1 MTRENALFLS
11 VGLLGG
17 FILGYLVQE
26 SVASRQPPRLGAGG
40 PTAAA
45 AAGPAPG
52 GTMAPSPGGGAA
64 LPEIE
69 KLRQRVEQNP
79 NDPEAML
86 ALANANFDIQNW
98 GRAIELYLQVEKLRP
113 GNPDVLTD
121 LGVCY
126 RATGQPDQA
135 LAFFRRAQALAPTH
149 WQSRFN
155 EIVVLAFDQG
165 NMTAAGEAIAKLRQI
180 QPNSPELDRLE
191 QEIAR
196 RRSAS

>member
-1 MTRENALFLS
+1 MIRENVLFLS

-26 SVASRQPPRLGAGG
+26 SVASRQAPRLGAGG
-40 PTAAA
+40 PAAA
-45 AAGPAPG
+45 AVTGPAPRG
-52 GTMAPSPGGGAA
+52 AMAPTAGGGAA
-64 LPEIE
+64 MPEIE
-69 KLRQRVEQNP
+69 KLRQRVGQNP
-79 NDPEAML
+79 NDPEAVV

-135 LAFFRRAQALAPTH
+135 LAYFRQAQALAPAH

-165 NMTAAGEAIAKLRQI
+165 NMTAAGEAIARLRQI
-180 QPNSPELDRLE
+180 QPHSPELDRLE